1 MAKACSNSCD
11 FRHPRINVLSSTGT
25 VQAPWHDQY
34 LNSAADTSNQNRC
47 SKDFEMWLVWRT
59 SILKAK
65 NEGIT
70 ESLNHN
76 LLQILQGAPAPPLE
90 VASVP
95 PVAPVPP
102 ARVQLVQLVQLG
114 SAQGS
119 ERRRSPAAPA
129 PPMARQR
136 RSPRCVARE
145 NPKKKRPFRTR
156 MSKNVK
162 ECHLYFQCHFEC
174 HLGCLCQYHKL
185 MLSTPFNNFFQHIQ
199 SFSPCASHRM
209 ACSMIHPSASPSPW
223 PSLNVD
229 SSTKPRWRPAHRRRK
244 SWKARHDDPKRYRA

>member
-1 MAKACSNSCD
+1 VLRHRRWKSQAFHLLHLFHLPGCSWCSWCSWD
-11 FRHPRINVLSSTGT
+11 RHRDRSVVDL
-25 VQAPWHDQY
+25 QLHR
-34 LNSAADTSNQNRC
+34 LRR
-47 SKDFEMWLVWRT
+47 WLGSVD
-59 SILKAK
+59 
-65 NEGIT
+65 
-70 ESLNHN
+70 
-76 LLQILQGAPAPPLE
+76 LLVALQGKT
-90 VASVP
+90 
-95 PVAPVPP
+95 
-102 ARVQLVQLVQLG
+102 
-114 SAQGS
+114 
-119 ERRRSPAAPA
+119 
-129 PPMARQR
+129 
-136 RSPRCVARE
+136 
-145 NPKKKRPFRTR
+145 PKKKRPFRTR

-244 SWKARHDDPKRYRA
+244 S